1 MEDIKTDKVL
11 YEYDVVRERISTRHT
26 TRIAQSVLLSY
37 SHLVIDN
44 IHWFTVRKN
53 HVSRRCT
60 RFLQSTLQMVR
71 GVLSIRNTLEKPLPT
86 NVFKMI
92 SGSTYYRLVKII
104 LILILT
110 PKNKIILS
118 IDWSVHEM
126 IAGLARRS
134 EMTWL
139 RSTNPSYWIWNNR
152 SRQSWYSIQLTY
164 MEWYSCQGML
174 RLLDHR
180 TEKITLMIFD
190 TFRQQNILIPE
201 LLLL

>member
-1 MEDIKTDKVL
+1 MIETATGTRIRKGVVRLVLGKCHTDTSITDIETTQRQVRPRARVDSWCNMEDIKTDKVL

-110 PKNKIILS
+110 PKNEIILS
-118 IDWSVHEM
+118 ID
-126 IAGLARRS
+126 
-134 EMTWL
+134 
-139 RSTNPSYWIWNNR
+139 
-152 SRQSWYSIQLTY
+152 
-164 MEWYSCQGML
+164 
-174 RLLDHR
+174 
-180 TEKITLMIFD
+180 
-190 TFRQQNILIPE
+190 
-201 LLLL
+201 